1 MLRLGL
7 DLVSVAEVRR
17 SLDEHGER
25 YLSRVFTEE
34 EVAECGGAENPSAER
49 LAGRFAAKEAAIKVL
64 ASQSD
69 ATPWREIEVLA
80 GARGEPRLHLS
91 GNCAELARRAE
102 LETFAVSITHEGEY
116 AAAAVIAYQDLRTS
130 PVGR

>member
-25 YLSRVFTEE
+25 YLSRVFTERE
-34 EVAECGGAENPSAER
+34 IEDCGGRLSPSAER
-49 LAGRFAAKEAAIKVL
+49 LAGRFAAKEATIKVL
-64 ASQSD
+64 ASVSD
-69 ATPWREIEVLA
+69 ATPWHEIEVLA
-80 GARGEPRLHLS
+80 GDRGEPTLHLN
-91 GNCAELARRAE
+91 GNCAELARKAD
-102 LETFAVSITHEGEY
+102 LGSFAASITHEGEY
-116 AAAAVIAYQDLRTS
+116 AAAAVIAYQDLRIG